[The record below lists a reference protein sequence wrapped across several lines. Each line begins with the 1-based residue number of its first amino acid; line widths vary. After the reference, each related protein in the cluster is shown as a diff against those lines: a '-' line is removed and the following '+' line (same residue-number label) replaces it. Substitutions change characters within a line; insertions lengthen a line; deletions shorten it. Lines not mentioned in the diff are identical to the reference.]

1 MKEQI
6 KSEFCGTIN
15 GVTIKSQTN
24 YYYFRYI
31 VKELEKFFG
40 IAIDDTDFVIFM
52 QRFTEECFKYV
63 SLIEPDINVAHV
75 VTSVLSTFFER
86 DDIDFKEFAIPVAKF
101 FEENKELILNPN
113 RTIPAYEGFDAY
125 NFVVIKIFKDVDS
138 KTLKSLEKYIPD
150 YIEVEVEIE
159 KYNDMP
165 DSIEIENYAD
175 LLNIFKLRFQNR
187 SNLDFKTVN
196 FFK

>member
-86 DDIDFKEFAIPVAKF
+86 DDVDFKEFAIPVGKF

-150 YIEVEVEIE
+150 YIEVEIE

>member
-24 YYYFRYI
+24 YYYFRYT

-63 SLIEPDINVAHV
+63 SLIESDINVAHV
-75 VTSVLSTFFER
+75 VTSVLSYFFER
-86 DDIDFKEFAIPVAKF
+86 DDVDFKEFAIPVAKF
-101 FEENKELILNPN
+101 FEVNKELILNPN
-113 RTIPAYEGFDAY
+113 RTIPAYKGFDAY
-125 NFVVIKIFKDVDS
+125 NFVLIKIFKDVDS

-175 LLNIFKLRFQNR
+175 LLNIFKLRFQN
-187 SNLDFKTVN
+187 S
-196 FFK
+196 

>member
-63 SLIEPDINVAHV
+63 SLIESDINVAHV

-86 DDIDFKEFAIPVAKF
+86 DDIDFKEFAIPAAKF

-125 NFVVIKIFKDVDS
+125 NFVLIKIFKDVDS

-150 YIEVEVEIE
+150 YIEVEIE

>member
-31 VKELEKFFG
+31 VKELEKFFC

-86 DDIDFKEFAIPVAKF
+86 DDVDFKEFAIPVGKF

-150 YIEVEVEIE
+150 YIEVEIE